1 MSEENTAQLSDEQ
14 IDSLVDGTGTAPSAD
29 IPMTAEDAKPTEG
42 RAASDVFHEFN
53 HNGKSIRATTEQL
66 IKWAQQGYDYPQK
79 MGEFNKTKMA
89 FETQQ
94 KEYDAKYAPYMQID
108 EWASK
113 NPTQWQSLEQ
123 AWKQSQNSQAPAEN
137 DPYAPKF
144 QTIEQKL
151 SQIEQFA
158 NTVMQERAEK
168 SKKEQDTKLS
178 EEIKSIREQ
187 YKDLDFD
194 SLDENGKS
202 LEYKVFE
209 YAKANGIGNFKT
221 AFRDFYHD
229 NLIERA
235 QAQAKLA
242 VSKGIQTKSKMGVL
256 GSSPTPK
263 RGLSEVKNPRNQSYE
278 DLAQEALDE
287 LRAGA

>member
-1 MSEENTAQLSDEQ
+1 MNEESAQLSDEQ
-14 IDSLVDGTGTAPSAD
+14 IDTLVDGTGSATSTD
-29 IPMTAEDAKPTEG
+29 IPMTAADVNTPEEKPT
-42 RAASDVFHEFN
+42 SDVFHEFN
-53 HNGKSIRATTEQL
+53 HNGKPIRATTEQL

-79 MGEFNKTKMA
+79 MGEFNKTKTA
-89 FETQQ
+89 FENQQ
-94 KEYDAKYAPYMQID
+94 KEYEAKYAPYQQID
-108 EWASK
+108 DWAAK

-123 AWKQSQNSQAPAEN
+123 AWKQSQNAPAPVEN

-151 SQIEQFA
+151 SQIERFA
-158 NTVMQERAEK
+158 NTMMQERAEK
-168 SKKEQDTKLS
+168 SRKEQDTKLS

-209 YAKANGIGNFKT
+209 HAKASGVSSFKT

-256 GSSPTPK
+256 GSNPTPK
-263 RGLSEVKNPRNQSYE
+263 RGLSEVKNPRDRSYD

-287 LRAGA
+287 LRAGT